1 MQRLENGWDDHM
13 LPNQWALLRFPCVPM
28 APDHYLGSLVA
39 LMKVPYVLLLPPR
52 NKPFPGHWPSRHGLS
67 KHILSAKATLAHSG
81 CVAYYPPPLGLF
93 VEDVLVERARVRRE
107 ARATK

>member
-39 LMKVPYVLLLPPR
+39 WMKVPYVLLLPPR
-52 NKPFPGHWPSRHGLS
+52 NKPFPGHRPSRHGLS
-67 KHILSAKATLAHSG
+67 KHILSAKADFGPQWLRCLLPA
-81 CVAYYPPPLGLF
+81 PLGFICRGRLGG
-93 VEDVLVERARVRRE
+93 ESKSA
-107 ARATK
+107 KGGKG